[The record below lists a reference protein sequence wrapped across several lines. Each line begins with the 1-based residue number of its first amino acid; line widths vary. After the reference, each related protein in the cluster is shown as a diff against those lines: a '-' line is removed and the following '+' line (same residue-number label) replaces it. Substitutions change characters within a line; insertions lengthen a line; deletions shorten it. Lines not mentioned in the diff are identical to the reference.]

1 MSRRAFP
8 DSPAAPVTHRLHGHH
23 VKRWAQDT
31 TTTLESEK
39 IFCRS
44 TRDTRHSLSKR
55 WWSVDE
61 VAIGSYLPRMRSV
74 GIKVLNSRL
83 SEYVRLA
90 ASGETILVTDRDRV
104 VAELGP
110 LRETRSPILADAF
123 LADAVRSGVLT
134 PPVLAASGPPP
145 KPAPVARL
153 DEVLAELDENRRDR

>member
-1 MSRRAFP
+1 MEAWRWGPRFP
-8 DSPAAPVTHRLHGHH
+8 LSA
-23 VKRWAQDT
+23 
-31 TTTLESEK
+31 LEY
-39 IFCRS
+39 R
-44 TRDTRHSLSKR
+44 
-55 WWSVDE
+55 VPE
-61 VAIGSYLPRMRSV
+61 VAVDKVAIRSYLADMRAV

-134 PPVLAASGPPP
+134 PAPAAASGPPP
-145 KPAPVARL
+145 RPPPVASL

>member
-1 MSRRAFP
+1 
-8 DSPAAPVTHRLHGHH
+8 
-23 VKRWAQDT
+23 
-31 TTTLESEK
+31 
-39 IFCRS
+39 
-44 TRDTRHSLSKR
+44 
-55 WWSVDE
+55 
-61 VAIGSYLPRMRSV
+61 MRSV

-134 PPVLAASGPPP
+134 PPALAASAPAPA
-145 KPAPVARL
+145 PAPVAGL
-153 DEVLAELDENRRDR
+153 DEILGELDENRRDR